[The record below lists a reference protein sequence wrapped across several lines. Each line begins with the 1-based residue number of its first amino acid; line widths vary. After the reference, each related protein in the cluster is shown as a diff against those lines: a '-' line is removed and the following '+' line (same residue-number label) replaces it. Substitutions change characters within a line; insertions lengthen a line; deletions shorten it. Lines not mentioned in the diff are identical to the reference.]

1 MQIFISHSSK
11 NAEEAEKIC
20 ALLERNGEKCFIAP
34 RDIHSGKEYAEE
46 LIDGIDSSTAM
57 ILLMSEDANQSPHV
71 LREVERAVSKSI
83 PILVYKLEEVSLS
96 KSMEYFLMTHQW
108 VSANANENSVDILR
122 FVKGLKEQKD
132 SAQKDDENRES
143 VPKKQESQMAGLG
156 TRKHS
161 IPMTALLITA
171 VAAALFMMGG
181 GYYFAKKSVPEQ
193 DTQAKTIAVGDT
205 VTFGSYNGEEIRWR
219 VLRLSD
225 NGTQAVLVSA
235 NVLTM
240 KAFDAAESGKYNWY
254 NQTSYWSQDSEADTD
269 MELQALVR
277 GNSDWSASNIRTW
290 LNSDSEVVSYADQ
303 APVSRAM
310 AEGKNGYQNEAG
322 FLHSFTKEE
331 LSAIVDTEVVT
342 NANALSEKETVTTTD
357 RVYLLSLE
365 ELSWFDEAGISK
377 FAVPTQAAIEQDN
390 SNWYLLDYNDFG
402 IKECCWWLREPLE
415 GTACK
420 CYLMGNGYTQ
430 ELLREE
436 NAGLE
441 GFGIRPAVTVNLQMV
456 SFKEWE

>member
-108 VSANANENSVDILR
+108 VSAKANENGVDILR
-122 FVKGLKEQKD
+122 FVKGLKKQTDSASKD
-132 SAQKDDENRES
+132 AESRESAQK
-143 VPKKQESQMAGLG
+143 KQEPKIAGLG
-156 TRKHS
+156 KRS
-161 IPMTALLITA
+161 NSVPMIALLITV
-171 VAAALFMMGG
+171 VAAALLIVGG
-181 GYYFAKKSVPEQ
+181 RYYFVKRNQEQ
-193 DTQAKTIAVGDT
+193 NTQTKTVAVGDT
-205 VTFGSYNGEEIRWR
+205 VTFGSYNGEEILWR
-219 VLRLSD
+219 VLKLSD
-225 NGTQAVLVSA
+225 DGTQAVLVST

-240 KAFDAAESGKYNWY
+240 KAFDTAESGKYNWY
-254 NQTSYWSQDSEADTD
+254 NQTSYWSQDSETDTD

-277 GNSDWSASNIRTW
+277 GNSDWSTSNIRTW

-322 FLHSFTKEE
+322 FLHGFTAKE
-331 LSAIVDTEVVT
+331 LSAIVDTEIVT

-365 ELSWFDEAGISK
+365 ELSWFDEAEMSK
-377 FAVPTQAAIEQDN
+377 FAVPTQAAMEQDN

-420 CYLMGNGYTQ
+420 CYLVGNGYTQ

-436 NAGLE
+436 NVGLE
-441 GFGIRPAVTVNLQMV
+441 GFGIRPAVTVNLQTV